1 MTTWKWHE
9 RSNTLPPMAGRN
21 SITAVD
27 TGDGNWENRWFSKT
41 FSLVDASVSMFLL
54 TESVVSRCGLV
65 NRTHPKARNKV
76 HWLVWVFYVSWMCL
90 GLQAN
95 SSQEMPSPRPNKGPS
110 SSFGKQKSTIPP
122 AARHQVCSHPSVT
135 RLSFCAPQRISPEAV
150 GVIPKE
156 SKNLL
161 ENDVLFGCSKRSSKA
176 LSFCI
181 SSAEDGSSCRG
192 PWYRWHCSVV
202 ACEPSW
208 DPETALQVATEAD
221 SVLNLEG
228 QWCYDKCLFQLVSL
242 KSKLGK
248 RMG

>member
-9 RSNTLPPMAGRN
+9 RSKTLPPMAGRN
-21 SITAVD
+21 SITTVD
-27 TGDGNWENRWFSKT
+27 TGDGNWEKRWFSKT

-76 HWLVWVFYVSWMCL
+76 HWLVWVFYVSWMYHRKCP
-90 GLQAN
+90 APDPTKVHPAVSVSKRHHTTSRKA
-95 SSQEMPSPRPNKGPS
+95 SSLFASFSDSAFFLCSTVDFTRSSWSDPKKSPKD
-110 SSFGKQKSTIPP
+110 
-122 AARHQVCSHPSVT
+122 
-135 RLSFCAPQRISPEAV
+135 
-150 GVIPKE
+150 
-156 SKNLL
+156 LL
-161 ENDVLFGCSKRSSKA
+161 ENDVLFGCFKRSSKA

-181 SSAEDGSSCRG
+181 SSAEDGSSYRG
-192 PWYRWHCSVV
+192 PWYRWYFSVV

-228 QWCYDKCLFQLVSL
+228 QWSYDKCLESGIFEIEIGQAH
-242 KSKLGK
+242 GITIDI
-248 RMG
+248 